1 MICPKCGFE
10 QADAVECQKCGVIV
24 AKYRPRE
31 QRPSAPPPAPEAGP
45 GWAAPGSDASPGW
58 ARGSTP
64 PPPPAGEGYSRFGP
78 GADRDAL
85 RRLEAQAATKRFVLI
100 LILVALAGA
109 LFTFSGSFIKTYG
122 NRTKLELDVSSDASA
137 SANMTPDGVRYMIRK
152 QAKGYGFTIKDDRIR
167 ISYSE
172 VDGKPLS
179 KMLLSSAGIS
189 FMTLKV
195 AIEFTVE
202 TRILGFPLSFDIKG
216 SSTITTNV
224 LIQDL
229 RRWSKD
235 EYGEGLVGTKT
246 ELELETEL
254 EPEPEPEPEPSDYLS
269 EPTDYL
275 PEPSDQE

>member
-10 QADAVECQKCGVIV
+10 QPDAVECRKCGVIV

-31 QRPSAPPPAPEAGP
+31 QRPPAAPAPEAAP
-45 GWAAPGSDASPGW
+45 GGAGDQAAPPASDASPGW

-78 GADRDAL
+78 GADRGSL

-100 LILVALAGA
+100 LILAALAVA
-109 LFTFSGSFIKTYG
+109 LFTFSGSLFKTYG
-122 NRTKLELDVSSDASA
+122 NRVKLELDVSSDASA
-137 SANMTPDGVRYMIRK
+137 SANMTPDGVRYMIRN
-152 QAKGYGFTIKDDRIR
+152 QAKGYGFTVKDDRIR

-172 VDGKPLS
+172 VDGKPLA
-179 KMLLSSAGIS
+179 KILLSSAGIS

-195 AIEFTVE
+195 AIEFTAE
-202 TRILGFPLSFDIKG
+202 TRILGIPLSFDIKG
-216 SSTITTNV
+216 SSTISTNV
-224 LIQDL
+224 LMNDL
-229 RRWSKD
+229 RRWSED

-246 ELELETEL
+246 ELERET
-254 EPEPEPEPEPSDYLS
+254 EPEPEPEPAPEPS
-269 EPTDYL
+269 DYL